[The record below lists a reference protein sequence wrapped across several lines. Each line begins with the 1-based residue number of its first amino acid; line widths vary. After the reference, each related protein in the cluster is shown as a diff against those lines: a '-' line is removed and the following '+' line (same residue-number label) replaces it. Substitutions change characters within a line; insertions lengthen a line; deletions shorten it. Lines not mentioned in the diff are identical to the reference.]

1 MGDKVSGPCSYR
13 DDVEPSA
20 VSETSIPLPSIRSA
34 NSPPRSPTHST
45 ARAVRGRRRTRFA
58 KARRCSKPQRAAA
71 ASIWRIQDGA
81 TVLCLRGPLV
91 PLTQSRFHCQRCSAP
106 SSLRINLE
114 PRAVNAM
121 SIPPG
126 QHPPDL
132 PLDRRLAGCHLR
144 LSRRTQCQ
152 PQTVC
157 LDQIRRR
164 HSGQTRSLP
173 CTIRLSRCT
182 SGSGL

>member
-1 MGDKVSGPCSYR
+1 MLNQV
-13 DDVEPSA
+13 PSA
-20 VSETSIPLPSIRSA
+20 KRQC
-34 NSPPRSPTHST
+34 RSPASALRTPRT
-45 ARAVRGRRRTRFA
+45 ARRPTARPGQCAAADGHVLPRREG
-58 KARRCSKPQRAAA
+58 ARNPKRAAA

-106 SSLRINLE
+106 SSHRINLE

-144 LSRRTQCQ
+144 LSRRAQCQ
-152 PQTVC
+152 PQAVR
-157 LDQIRRR
+157 LDPIRGG
-164 HSGQTRSLP
+164 HYGQTRSPP
-173 CTIRLSRCT
+173 CNLCLIQCT
-182 SGSGL
+182 RRSAS